1 MASQTDAAVVGS
13 GMSGPGLASRNRW
26 LTLAVVLIGALMALL
41 DVNIVNV
48 AIPSL
53 RAGLHASF
61 GGVELVVTAYTITY
75 ACLLV
80 TGGRLGDIFGRRR
93 LFVAGLVVFTLSS
106 ALCGVAPSLVALVAA
121 RALQGAG
128 GALLYPQ
135 VLSVIQVTFQG
146 AERGKALG
154 IFGATLGLANIAGQ
168 IVGGLLLSA
177 DLFGWSWRPIFLVNV
192 PLGVIA
198 VVCSLIVLPGGR
210 GTERARLD
218 SGGMLLAVLTVLL
231 LVVPLLEGRDEHWPA
246 WMITSLVAVIP
257 AAAGFVAFER
267 RLGRSGGSPL
277 IRFELFGNRGMA
289 AGVPIAAAFMLSYAG
304 FLFILAVYLQDGL
317 GYSPLHSGL
326 TYTASAAGFF
336 IMSLLAP
343 RVVPVIGR
351 TVLVIGYALA
361 ALGLLAVAAVA
372 SAAGTGCS
380 SWDLVPALFMSGCGM
395 GLGMTPLVGTIISG
409 LAPADAG
416 AASGIVTT
424 ALQVGGTLGVAIISL
439 IFFSVL
445 GNQPGAGHYAT
456 AFGATV
462 PVSAALFVLAAVMVL
477 RLPHGPRFGNALIEQ
492 QPGRASALAYSLFL
506 MTGGR
511 IGPRAFR
518 EILGEVTERRTQRI
532 EEAPELPGDFLAYH
546 FAQVSQD
553 RSWLN
558 YLAREALSY
567 GSAPVP
573 QEAERTPVVQRQVD
587 EVRTRQAQGY
597 ITADL
602 DPALVRLAAF
612 ALASYSRLLPQITR
626 MTTGHDADD
635 PAFMTAWESFLRRIG
650 ESLAPRA

>member
-1 MASQTDAAVVGS
+1 VSDSGRAAE
-13 GMSGPGLASRNRW
+13 NRW

-48 AIPSL
+48 AIPVL
-53 RAGLHASF
+53 RARLHASF
-61 GGVELVVTAYTITY
+61 GGIELVVTAYTITY

-93 LFVAGLVVFTLSS
+93 LFIAGLVVFTLSS
-106 ALCGVAPSLVALVAA
+106 ALCGVAPSLGVLVAA

-135 VLSVIQVTFQG
+135 VLSVIQVTFSG
-146 AERGKALG
+146 AERSKALG

-168 IVGGLLLSA
+168 IAGGLLLSA

-198 VVCSLIVLPGGR
+198 VVCSLLVLPGGR

-218 SGGMLLAVLTVLL
+218 SGGMVLSILTILL
-231 LVVPLLEGRDEHWPA
+231 LVIPLLEGQDEHWPA
-246 WMITSLVAVIP
+246 WMIASLVAVIP
-257 AAAGFVAFER
+257 AAAGFVAYER
-267 RLGRSGGSPL
+267 RLGRRGGSPL
-277 IRFELFGNRGMA
+277 IRFELFGNRGVA

-326 TYTASAAGFF
+326 TYTACAAGFF

-361 ALGLLAVAAVA
+361 ALGLLGTAAVA
-372 SAAGTGCS
+372 SAAGAHCS
-380 SWDLVPALFMSGCGM
+380 SWDLIPTLFIAGCGM
-395 GLGMTPLVGTIISG
+395 GLGLTPLVGTIISG

-424 ALQVGGTLGVAIISL
+424 TMQVGGTLGVAIISL

-445 GNQPGAGHYAT
+445 GSQVGPGHYAT
-456 AFGATV
+456 AFSATV
-462 PVSAALFVLAAVMVL
+462 PVSAALFVLAAVLVL

-511 IGPRAFR
+511 IAPGTFQD
-518 EILGEVTERRTQRI
+518 ILGEVTERRTQRI
-532 EEAPELPGDFLAYH
+532 EGAPESPGDFLAYH
-546 FAQVSQD
+546 FEQVADD

-558 YLAREALSY
+558 YLAREGLAY
-567 GSAPVP
+567 GSGPVP
-573 QEAERTPVVQRQVD
+573 QEAQRTAVIQRQVD

-597 ITADL
+597 IAPDL
-602 DPALVRLAAF
+602 DPELVRLAAF
-612 ALASYSRLLPQITR
+612 ALASYPRLLPQITR
-626 MTTGHDADD
+626 MATGHDSED
-635 PAFMTAWESFLRRIG
+635 PAFMTAWESLLRRIG
-650 ESLAPRA
+650 ESLAP